1 MKGETAVEN
10 FRDVVRK
17 ISEWVVFSVYIL
29 LLIGGIMVS
38 AARSIE
44 YGTEILMAIGF
55 GYACLKIGKHWNIDN
70 LIKVKWPWILFLTGM
85 AIKVF
90 IVITIRPEM
99 VVDAYAIFNF
109 CGEILANGHL
119 MENARYVALFPH
131 LLGYIS
137 FLLPFFKAISYAAY
151 VATALNACLSAIS
164 TLIIYFIVV
173 EIFDWRAAIFSS
185 VLWILWPSQGLWN
198 CLTLSEAFFTTLMLE
213 SVFLWIKGIKGL
225 ENKKINVSYWIGT
238 GVLLAFFNAA
248 RPFAAIFFIGFLL
261 TIVFIYISE
270 NNKKWFVA
278 LGIALLSF
286 LVILQLYKK
295 YEEHMLREEPAG
307 FSWYN
312 VAVGSNEQYG
322 GKWNQEDWDL
332 LSKYANEPEVT
343 AGMAQKKMIPV
354 VKDHIIHIKHP
365 VNFLIEKIWNFMGCD
380 DQVIGWLKNGG
391 IVFSESQT
399 EIWRAVLNVF
409 FYLIAIITLP
419 AAVIIH
425 RNHLKMGYFLMVCY
439 IGLFLAYMLVEV
451 QGRYHYPLGVL
462 QILIAGGGVYKAYGR

>member
-1 MKGETAVEN
+1 M
-10 FRDVVRK
+10 
-17 ISEWVVFSVYIL
+17 
-29 LLIGGIMVS
+29 
-38 AARSIE
+38 
-44 YGTEILMAIGF
+44 
-55 GYACLKIGKHWNIDN
+55 
-70 LIKVKWPWILFLTGM
+70 
-85 AIKVF
+85 
-90 IVITIRPEM
+90 
-99 VVDAYAIFNF
+99 
-109 CGEILANGHL
+109 
-119 MENARYVALFPH
+119 
-131 LLGYIS
+131 
-137 FLLPFFKAISYAAY
+137 
-151 VATALNACLSAIS
+151 
-164 TLIIYFIVV
+164 
-173 EIFDWRAAIFSS
+173 
-185 VLWILWPSQGLWN
+185 
-198 CLTLSEAFFTTLMLE
+198 
-213 SVFLWIKGIKGL
+213 
-225 ENKKINVSYWIGT
+225 
-238 GVLLAFFNAA
+238 
-248 RPFAAIFFIGFLL
+248 
-261 TIVFIYISE
+261 
-270 NNKKWFVA
+270 
-278 LGIALLSF
+278 
-286 LVILQLYKK
+286 ILQLYKK

-462 QILIAGGGVYKAYGR
+462 QILIAGGGGYKAHGR